1 MSENEEIIDLSFT
14 QNRELSWLRFNDR
27 VLSEAANKEVPLME
41 RFRFIS
47 IFTSNLDE
55 FFMVRVGS
63 LFDLA
68 AIAPKHID
76 SKSGFT
82 PEEQLENIFFSV
94 DPLYKKRDALFTN
107 VMKELSNRGVIEL
120 SYNDLTDEERDYVL
134 NYSREYIKPLFSPQI
149 VDATHPFPEIV
160 NKLTYIAASMKDKN
174 KNKRVGLIEIPESA
188 PQIIMLPGDECRYIR
203 TEEFIKAIINLVFPS
218 YEILETIVFRV
229 TRNADITLDE
239 EKFDDDNID
248 MISQVMIEDAMQIEI
263 TLDEKYQKN
272 LNEAIMCLKKEVKQL
287 EIATN
292 RKYFKIAVGG
302 KLIEVTPGAAAK
314 VFTILG
320 ENNIHFYQVTTSK
333 RTISFIVDKKD
344 KDLAMKKLDETF
356 GLNI

>member
-1 MSENEEIIDLSFT
+1 MEKIIEAVSYEENIIQLKLT
-14 QNRELSWLRFNDR
+14 N
-27 VLSEAANKEVPLME
+27 VPKHPM
-41 RFRFIS
+41 IIAK
-47 IFTSNLDE
+47 IFT
-55 FFMVRVGS
+55 
-63 LFDLA
+63 
-68 AIAPKHID
+68 I
-76 SKSGFT
+76 
-82 PEEQLENIFFSV
+82 
-94 DPLYKKRDALFTN
+94 
-107 VMKELSNRGVIEL
+107 LSNCDV
-120 SYNDLTDEERDYVL
+120 
-134 NYSREYIKPLFSPQI
+134 
-149 VDATHPFPEIV
+149 
-160 NKLTYIAASMKDKN
+160 
-174 KNKRVGLIEIPESA
+174 
-188 PQIIMLPGDECRYIR
+188 
-203 TEEFIKAIINLVFPS
+203 
-218 YEILETIVFRV
+218 
-229 TRNADITLDE
+229 
-239 EKFDDDNID
+239 NID

-302 KLIEVTPGAAAK
+302 KLIEVTPRAAAK

>member
-1 MSENEEIIDLSFT
+1 MEKIIEAVSDEENIIQLKLT
-14 QNRELSWLRFNDR
+14 N
-27 VLSEAANKEVPLME
+27 VPKHPM
-41 RFRFIS
+41 IIAK
-47 IFTSNLDE
+47 IFT
-55 FFMVRVGS
+55 
-63 LFDLA
+63 
-68 AIAPKHID
+68 I
-76 SKSGFT
+76 
-82 PEEQLENIFFSV
+82 
-94 DPLYKKRDALFTN
+94 
-107 VMKELSNRGVIEL
+107 LSNCDV
-120 SYNDLTDEERDYVL
+120 
-134 NYSREYIKPLFSPQI
+134 
-149 VDATHPFPEIV
+149 
-160 NKLTYIAASMKDKN
+160 
-174 KNKRVGLIEIPESA
+174 
-188 PQIIMLPGDECRYIR
+188 
-203 TEEFIKAIINLVFPS
+203 
-218 YEILETIVFRV
+218 
-229 TRNADITLDE
+229 
-239 EKFDDDNID
+239 NID

>member
-1 MSENEEIIDLSFT
+1 MEKIIEAVSYEENIIQLKLT
-14 QNRELSWLRFNDR
+14 N
-27 VLSEAANKEVPLME
+27 VPKHPM
-41 RFRFIS
+41 IIAK
-47 IFTSNLDE
+47 IFT
-55 FFMVRVGS
+55 
-63 LFDLA
+63 
-68 AIAPKHID
+68 I
-76 SKSGFT
+76 
-82 PEEQLENIFFSV
+82 
-94 DPLYKKRDALFTN
+94 
-107 VMKELSNRGVIEL
+107 LSNCDV
-120 SYNDLTDEERDYVL
+120 
-134 NYSREYIKPLFSPQI
+134 
-149 VDATHPFPEIV
+149 
-160 NKLTYIAASMKDKN
+160 
-174 KNKRVGLIEIPESA
+174 
-188 PQIIMLPGDECRYIR
+188 
-203 TEEFIKAIINLVFPS
+203 
-218 YEILETIVFRV
+218 
-229 TRNADITLDE
+229 
-239 EKFDDDNID
+239 NID

-314 VFTILG
+314 VFIILG

>member
-1 MSENEEIIDLSFT
+1 MEKIIEAVSYEENIIQLK
-14 QNRELSWLRFNDR
+14 L
-27 VLSEAANKEVPLME
+27 ANVPKHPM
-41 RFRFIS
+41 IIAK
-47 IFTSNLDE
+47 IFT
-55 FFMVRVGS
+55 
-63 LFDLA
+63 
-68 AIAPKHID
+68 I
-76 SKSGFT
+76 
-82 PEEQLENIFFSV
+82 
-94 DPLYKKRDALFTN
+94 
-107 VMKELSNRGVIEL
+107 LSNCDV
-120 SYNDLTDEERDYVL
+120 
-134 NYSREYIKPLFSPQI
+134 
-149 VDATHPFPEIV
+149 
-160 NKLTYIAASMKDKN
+160 
-174 KNKRVGLIEIPESA
+174 
-188 PQIIMLPGDECRYIR
+188 
-203 TEEFIKAIINLVFPS
+203 
-218 YEILETIVFRV
+218 
-229 TRNADITLDE
+229 
-239 EKFDDDNID
+239 NID

>member
-1 MSENEEIIDLSFT
+1 MEKMIEAVSYEENIIQLKLT
-14 QNRELSWLRFNDR
+14 N
-27 VLSEAANKEVPLME
+27 VPKHPM
-41 RFRFIS
+41 IIAK
-47 IFTSNLDE
+47 IFT
-55 FFMVRVGS
+55 
-63 LFDLA
+63 
-68 AIAPKHID
+68 I
-76 SKSGFT
+76 
-82 PEEQLENIFFSV
+82 
-94 DPLYKKRDALFTN
+94 
-107 VMKELSNRGVIEL
+107 LSNCDV
-120 SYNDLTDEERDYVL
+120 
-134 NYSREYIKPLFSPQI
+134 
-149 VDATHPFPEIV
+149 
-160 NKLTYIAASMKDKN
+160 
-174 KNKRVGLIEIPESA
+174 
-188 PQIIMLPGDECRYIR
+188 
-203 TEEFIKAIINLVFPS
+203 
-218 YEILETIVFRV
+218 
-229 TRNADITLDE
+229 
-239 EKFDDDNID
+239 NID

-263 TLDEKYQKN
+263 TLDEKYQKH